1 MIIERSQ
8 ADINRETEE
17 LYEQIKPYLDKGYG
31 VYKSV
36 KIVKNKNSVNTNLAW
51 YKRIVEYVDN
61 IKRLD
66 EVEHGL

>member
-8 ADINRETEE
+8 ADIQRETEE

-31 VYKSV
+31 VNKSV

-51 YKRIVEYVDN
+51 YKRIVEYANEMKGELENV
-61 IKRLD
+61 
-66 EVEHGL
+66 